1 MIKLVLS
8 AYVKEDDIE
17 QQHKN
22 IFHTRCHV
30 NNKVC
35 SLIIDGCSC
44 TNVSSA
50 LLVEKLQLQTLKNP
64 RPHKLQWLNDS
75 GEVRV

>member
-22 IFHTRCHV
+22 IFHTHCHV
-30 NNKVC
+30 NNRFV
-35 SLIIDGCSC
+35 
-44 TNVSSA
+44 V
-50 LLVEKLQLQTLKNP
+50 
-64 RPHKLQWLNDS
+64 
-75 GEVRV
+75 